1 LRLYWGTTD
10 ISSSPANFVN
20 AVYAGYFPENPPAR
34 IFVCVPEW
42 FGPFDIEIDCIA
54 MI

>member
-1 LRLYWGTTD
+1 MCTKGDTRWCGFTYSPRLKAAARG
-10 ISSSPANFVN
+10 PAS
-20 AVYAGYFPENPPAR
+20 PAR

-42 FGPFDIEIDCIA
+42 FRPFDIEIDCMA

>member
-1 LRLYWGTTD
+1 MCTKGDTRWCGFTYLALALRRPRG
-10 ISSSPANFVN
+10 PAS
-20 AVYAGYFPENPPAR
+20 PAR